1 VHQTAVVVVDGGGF
15 GSPSHQRAAKWL
27 FARPSLTYY
36 HPLSKATAHKK
47 SPFYCAPPPT
57 WPRRLIL
64 SAGRPIVKSFGRS
77 DGGFAQLFV
86 CRWPFIV
93 KKLGPERERCDQRR
107 GKHSPNFAQR
117 PSCKITFL
125 FLFLK
130 Q

>member
-47 SPFYCAPPPT
+47 SQFYCTPPPT

-64 SAGRPIVKSFGRS
+64 SAGPLSKVSDAPMVVLLSFLCVDGRS
-77 DGGFAQLFV
+77 LSKSSAPSEKDVISGEGSIH
-86 CRWPFIV
+86 PIS
-93 KKLGPERERCDQRR
+93 
-107 GKHSPNFAQR
+107 HSSHCAN
-117 PSCKITFL
+117 SLSTFHS
-125 FLFLK
+125 
-130 Q
+130 